1 MYMFLFN
8 CIYIILYLKF
18 FVKSS
23 YGFFSSI
30 SIYNTKSLI
39 KRLYL
44 YKHFILTPSLIYYTH
59 FINLITQ
66 FYLYRNAFCKILFV
80 NIFMVDVIIVF
91 DSKYFIISSN
101 IS

>member
-1 MYMFLFN
+1 MYMFVFN

-44 YKHFILTPSLIYYTH
+44 YKHFIITLSSFYIIPKL
-59 FINLITQ
+59 INLITQ

-80 NIFMVDVIIVF
+80 NIFMVDSDNCF
-91 DSKYFIISSN
+91 
-101 IS
+101 